1 MYHQCT
7 GTSGEYM
14 TTQRETQKKVLEIV
28 DNLLEDRI
36 TPEKALLQA
45 KKMLKYVGP
54 CDDPPSALTT
64 ILLGIEGD
72 PCVKFPETENWR
84 EELLIA
90 REVLKRGVPCPSDEE
105 RKTMDAFL
113 LAYTPGEKVVLC
125 QIRKSEKG
133 ERVLEFMEET
143 WEGKQIFYHQ
153 VPVPL
158 IEKVGPF
165 LSEEEVEE
173 KRNAYEK
180 GNLTREEA
188 LQWVIRQFQRR
199 VSFKVHTILLRF
211 YWILLRQDNYFVA
224 YNDHFGK
231 GDYTDKW

>member
-1 MYHQCT
+1 
-7 GTSGEYM
+7 M
-14 TTQRETQKKVLEIV
+14 TTQREIQKEVLKIV
-28 DNLLEDRI
+28 DDLLEGRI
-36 TPEKALLQA
+36 TPEDALLQT
-45 KKMLKYVGP
+45 KKMKHVGP

-84 EELLIA
+84 EELLKA

-105 RKTMDAFL
+105 RKTMDFFL
-113 LAYTPGEKVVLC
+113 LAYTPGEKVVFC

-143 WEGKQIFYHQ
+143 WEGERIFSNQ

-158 IEKVGPF
+158 IEKTGSF
-165 LSEEEVEE
+165 LSREEVKE
-173 KRNAYEK
+173 KMNAYRNEH
-180 GNLTREEA
+180 LTREEA

-199 VSFKVHTILLRF
+199 VPHRVYTILFRF
-211 YWILLRQDNYFVA
+211 YWILLRQDNYFIA
-224 YNDHFGK
+224 DHDHFGK
-231 GDYTDKW
+231 GGYIDKW